1 MKTKNIV
8 LLIVVFFMVL
18 VLPLAGR
25 LPALIVLLWK
35 VIRLLRRSDVF
46 TAGP

>member
-8 LLIVVFFMVL
+8 LLTLVFFMVL
-18 VLPLAGR
+18 GAPLAGR

-35 VIRLLRRSDVF
+35 VIRLLRLSVF